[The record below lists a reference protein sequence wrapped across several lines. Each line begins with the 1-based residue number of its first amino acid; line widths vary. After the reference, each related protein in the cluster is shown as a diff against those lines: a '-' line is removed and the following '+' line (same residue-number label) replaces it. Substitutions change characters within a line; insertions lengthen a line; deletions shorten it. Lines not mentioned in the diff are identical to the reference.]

1 VSTAGVIETVS
12 QNVALV
18 LGTGTSLSTSTTYLL
33 EFVNNGTTLTHY
45 SNAASYASGSATS
58 YSAGLTTGVGGRL
71 QTTGGLVELMVGTI
85 YEVVVF
91 SSALSTAQ
99 RQQVEG
105 YLATKWGLQGSL
117 PASHPYKNTPLL

>member
-1 VSTAGVIETVS
+1 VIQTVS

-71 QTTGGLVELMVGTI
+71 QAGVGGLVETMVGSI
-85 YEVVVF
+85 YEIVVF
-91 SSALSTAQ
+91 SSALSTTD

-117 PASHPYKNTPLL
+117 PSTHPYKLTTLL